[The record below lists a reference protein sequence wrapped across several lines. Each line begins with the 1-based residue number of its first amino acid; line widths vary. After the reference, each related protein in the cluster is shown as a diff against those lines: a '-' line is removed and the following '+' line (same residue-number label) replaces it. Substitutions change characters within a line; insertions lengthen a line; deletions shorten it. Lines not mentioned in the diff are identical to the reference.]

1 MSEGKKKSEVRSPK
15 SEVKKPGSKKA
26 EVESWKPEEEHSG
39 LDIPQSEVKP
49 VPTANLKLPQRSS
62 LEQTE
67 KMEVHHHPQ
76 LDHKPKPWKEYILEG
91 LMIFL
96 AVTMGFF
103 AESLREHIGNN
114 EREKQIIASLVR
126 DIKKDT
132 AKLNDLIYT
141 YMPAH
146 NRWTDSANKYIDSL
160 PLKVSERKITMAV
173 FNATDWNTYAPP
185 EIALNVLK
193 DAGAFNLIEKEKVK
207 AEILNLNTNINEYI
221 KYSAFVT
228 EVEHKVDTASTSF
241 IPRQVQRKVIA
252 MLYINNAKNSNG
264 FVALED
270 IPADIKFKTYNKA
283 VFVNYLKRIDEVDN
297 LLNDMLGQYKRV
309 FNEETKLLNVLKEEY
324 HLKDE

>member
-1 MSEGKKKSEVRSPK
+1 
-15 SEVKKPGSKKA
+15 
-26 EVESWKPEEEHSG
+26 
-39 LDIPQSEVKP
+39 
-49 VPTANLKLPQRSS
+49 
-62 LEQTE
+62 
-67 KMEVHHHPQ
+67 MEVHHHPQ
-76 LDHKPKPWKEYILEG
+76 LEHKPKPWKEYLLEG

-103 AESLREHIGNN
+103 AESLREHIANN
-114 EREKQIIASLVR
+114 EKEKQIVASLVR

-160 PLKVSERKITMAV
+160 PLKDNERKITMGI

-193 DAGAFNLIEKEKVK
+193 DASSFNLIGKEKVK
-207 AEILNLNTNINEYI
+207 AEILTLGTHINEYI
-221 KYSAFVT
+221 KYSAFLT
-228 EVEHKVDTASTSF
+228 EVEHEVDTASTSL
-241 IPRQVQRKVIA
+241 IPRQVQRNVVAK
-252 MLYINNAKNSNG
+252 LYINNAKNSNG
-264 FVALED
+264 FVGYDD

-283 VFVNYLKRIDEVDN
+283 VFINYLNRIDEIDN

-309 FNEETKLLNVLKEEY
+309 LDQETKLLKVLKEEY
-324 HLKDE
+324 HLEDE